1 MALIRA
7 LRSLI
12 AILSCLFV
20 LGVIAPLAL
29 YLIVLPLT
37 VFRPQ
42 RRQEAGVRWVNLTAR
57 CLVWLCK
64 AGGATF
70 EIEGEIDCAQP
81 GVVIMNH
88 QSVLEIAPLI
98 LVLRPRLP
106 RFVARA
112 RYAKWIPT
120 VSPAIRFLDCI
131 VVDPRRDRAGAVLAM
146 QRAAQQEL
154 RHSVM
159 LFPEGH
165 RTMDGEIA
173 PFRPAGLTALLE
185 VRQIPVRTVVS
196 DGFWHF
202 RRVTDTFFGL
212 GSVKGRL
219 RVVEEKMSP
228 ENPGDLPAFIE
239 DRRQN
244 MIRELARMRAE
255 AAP

>member
-1 MALIRA
+1 MAVLRA
-7 LRSLI
+7 LRSFI
-12 AILSCLFV
+12 AILSGLFL

-29 YLIVLPLT
+29 YLLVIPWTFL
-37 VFRPQ
+37 RPKRKQ
-42 RRQEAGVRWVNLTAR
+42 AMGLEWVTLIAR
-57 CLVWLCK
+57 GLVWACR

-70 EIEGEIDCAQP
+70 KIEGVIDCEQP

-98 LVLRPRLP
+98 LILTPRLP

-112 RYAKWIPT
+112 RYARWVPT

-131 VVDPRRDRAGAVLAM
+131 VVDPRRDREGAVIAM
-146 QRAAQQEL
+146 QNAARQEL
-154 RHSVM
+154 NHAVM

-165 RTMDGEIA
+165 RTLDGEIA
-173 PFRPAGLTALLE
+173 AFRPAGITALLSE
-185 VRQIPVRTVVS
+185 RPMPVWTIIG
-196 DGFWHF
+196 DGFWRF
-202 RRVTDTFFGL
+202 RKVTDTFFGL

-219 RVVEEKMSP
+219 RVVEKTMSP
-228 ENPGDLPAFIE
+228 ENPDDLPAFIE

-255 AAP
+255 TAS